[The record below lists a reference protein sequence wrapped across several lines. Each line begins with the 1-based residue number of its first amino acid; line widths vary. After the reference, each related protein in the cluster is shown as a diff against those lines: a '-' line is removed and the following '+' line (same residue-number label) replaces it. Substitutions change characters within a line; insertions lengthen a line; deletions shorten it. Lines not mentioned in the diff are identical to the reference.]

1 MPREVGG
8 LFDTGTGA
16 GVSGAMV
23 QHSSARLF
31 LPLST
36 RNRKDIILTYSDDEG
51 KTWQT
56 IGSMVRITGMPA
68 VHETDKI
75 VERADGSLIFPLQRP
90 FHGASKKH
98 PLFYILSADRVRT
111 WSAPF
116 LGPLISAGGIKGYR
130 TDRSLTCAKRRWPCL
145 MTPSGWGSSENS
157 AGTQEREN
165 TDHGPLSMPF
175 LCLTRSA
182 DNGRSC
188 KSSFGFLG
196 VEPDIAAFPGGA
208 VMATYRDD
216 NLASV
221 WISCDQGASW
231 QVQHDPAE
239 LPWKK

>member
-16 GVSGAMV
+16 GVFGAMV
-23 QHSSARLF
+23 QHSSGRLF

-68 VHETDKI
+68 VHVTDKI

-98 PLFYILSADRVRT
+98 PLFYILSADRGRT

-116 LGPLISAGGIKGYR
+116 LGPLIPAGGIKGYR
-130 TDRSLTCAKRRWPCL
+130 TDRSLAVFNDTEWL
-145 MTPSGWGSSENS
+145 GIF
-157 AGTQEREN
+157 RE
-165 TDHGPLSMPF
+165 
-175 LCLTRSA
+175 
-182 DNGRSC
+182 
-188 KSSFGFLG
+188 
-196 VEPDIAAFPGGA
+196 
-208 VMATYRDD
+208 
-216 NLASV
+216 
-221 WISCDQGASW
+221 
-231 QVQHDPAE
+231 
-239 LPWKK
+239 